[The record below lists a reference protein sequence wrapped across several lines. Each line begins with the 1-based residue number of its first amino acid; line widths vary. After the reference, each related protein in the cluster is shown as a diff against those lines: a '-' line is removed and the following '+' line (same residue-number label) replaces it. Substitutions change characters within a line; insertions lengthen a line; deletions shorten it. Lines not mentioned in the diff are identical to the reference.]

1 MNHKK
6 ELLWSLWA
14 IRIVAIRTEDLA
26 LRFSLL
32 WKEGAGGPYKSKIPS
47 ASYKVFALWWINM
60 YGLSRR
66 QRVGCNI
73 RIHVPFPSMVI
84 LRSCAH
90 SQEISLRA
98 VPDPKP
104 KKLKPE
110 P

>member
-1 MNHKK
+1 
-6 ELLWSLWA
+6 
-14 IRIVAIRTEDLA
+14 
-26 LRFSLL
+26 
-32 WKEGAGGPYKSKIPS
+32 
-47 ASYKVFALWWINM
+47 M